1 MSLAGGLLCLRDL
14 HRKPLFAPGESG
26 SSACSAGKP
35 SSSSCSLRS
44 PSDFRFSGM
53 ILNMDQFRVIDLR
66 PSLAVTIDPF
76 FSSTTRGSRLK
87 EVLNLFFFGYLT
99 STVSPGLILLDFV
112 PSYKSA
118 YALIFDI
125 FSTSLSAIIFRV
137 SCKVCCL
144 AEGGDTSGRVVLSF
158 LPFSASFGDTF
169 VVVCG
174 VVRYCLREICTVP
187 VSNFCPQRQQFAHSS
202 QGLA

>member
-14 HRKPLFAPGESG
+14 HGKPLFAPGESG

-76 FSSTTRGSRLK
+76 FSSTSRGSTLK

-99 STVSPGLILLDFV
+99 STV
-112 PSYKSA
+112 
-118 YALIFDI
+118 
-125 FSTSLSAIIFRV
+125 
-137 SCKVCCL
+137 
-144 AEGGDTSGRVVLSF
+144 
-158 LPFSASFGDTF
+158 
-169 VVVCG
+169 
-174 VVRYCLREICTVP
+174 
-187 VSNFCPQRQQFAHSS
+187 
-202 QGLA
+202 